1 MEFYCQI
8 IFALVSLIAVVLVG
22 WEKFFDLYNIFR
34 INSKKNGVSA
44 DAGTY
49 FSSKSNIPQQKKDS
63 IRSVL
68 GIGIAIIG
76 IIGLLFCGQRLD
88 RPLRRNNLIL
98 VVPIHYACNNISN
111 TLRYTNS
118 YC

>member
-1 MEFYCQI
+1 MEFYCSI
-8 IFALVSLIAVVLVG
+8 IFALVSMVAIVLVG
-22 WEKFFDLYNIFR
+22 WEKCFDLYHIFR
-34 INSKKNGVSA
+34 INSKKNGVGV

-49 FSSKSNIPQQKKDS
+49 FSKKGEIPQQKKDS

-76 IIGLLFCGQRLD
+76 IIGLL
-88 RPLRRNNLIL
+88 
-98 VVPIHYACNNISN
+98 
-111 TLRYTNS
+111 